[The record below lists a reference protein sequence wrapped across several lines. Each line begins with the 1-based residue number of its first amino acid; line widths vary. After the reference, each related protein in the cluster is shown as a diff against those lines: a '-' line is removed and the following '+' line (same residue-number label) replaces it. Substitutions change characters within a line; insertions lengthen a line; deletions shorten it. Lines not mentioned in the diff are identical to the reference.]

1 MSGAERPPEPSVP
14 TTGLKRK
21 QLSDQDQ
28 EDQDQLD
35 GIFKRIKTAVPR
47 APYILSTPSLNPYRY
62 HSSQEAR
69 AWMLGH
75 LFKHDEEYLQ
85 YRTYLFREP
94 YRDCFTLQPGEDD
107 EPEAPLPRSQSA
119 NVASERPKKK
129 ISLADYK
136 NKQANGA
143 SAPGS
148 KKVSPALQPT
158 KPNVAQTNGVKSSN
172 AQAPAHEQEKD
183 SSAQSKRPE
192 KKSSEKPDKRDRAEP
207 PAPSSQNSESAE
219 FKMNIDRSGPSN
231 STPHGLPPLLSPVEQ
246 PLSNPHGL
254 PTILSP
260 TLPPNIQV
268 ELDRIETR
276 SRADSNTSTSS
287 SDRNRSQ
294 HLHVPERTASKKPVT
309 TKDGETSQ
317 NVSRARSISTNGKSP
332 TEEQADHSDA
342 HEPSLIVKLRFSKK
356 SRENLKRLL
365 ALPPKRETPAAR
377 KERDEPPPKPVSQS
391 KAPDS
396 VEKKAKSIPK
406 VAARRPEHPRTA
418 SKAPVPAIKVTE
430 KRPRA
435 EDDSALASPVP
446 AKRPR
451 SSTVSSQ
458 QDRPITPR
466 DQITSSPVASN
477 KLSAQK
483 SQGTYVTP
491 RKDLKAVNMFRTNS
505 TESLHSTPGR
515 SGATPTGARLDPQA
529 HTSMPPLGGKKQMDI
544 SLLQQSSMKLNQ
556 MGRSLKHEGQ
566 KLERDK
572 AAKFTKA
579 DQKHAAVIGLE
590 CILSYMAAYHAQD
603 QSLQLRGRSAEVEST
618 WKTLLPLCTSYGRL
632 TKDFAHLDGFRSYLG
647 AVIAA
652 NICTQVTP
660 RAPNPKAHD
669 SPHELSVAE
678 LTKQHSQLTE
688 NLGLL
693 SDHYQ
698 KLQRHTQD
706 ARVALPMEELEK
718 TYPKTWAGAEWNA
731 KLAKAGEKV
740 HATKLSGPYFLP
752 ILNDTSPI
760 QAVRFGLRFLGEY
773 CEREGVGHRLKIN
786 LERPG
791 AE

>member
-1 MSGAERPPEPSVP
+1 MSGAERPLEPSVP

-47 APYILSTPSLNPYRY
+47 TPYILSTPSLNPYRY

-75 LFKHDEEYLQ
+75 LFKYEEEYLQ

-119 NVASERPKKK
+119 TVSSERPKKK

-158 KPNVAQTNGVKSSN
+158 KPSVTQTNGVKLSN
-172 AQAPAHEQEKD
+172 AQASAYEQEKNE
-183 SSAQSKRPE
+183 SAPSKRPE
-192 KKSSEKPDKRDRAEP
+192 KKLSEKPDKRDRADS
-207 PAPSSQNSESAE
+207 APSSQKSESAE
-219 FKMNIDRSGPSN
+219 SKMNIDKSGPSD

-276 SRADSNTSTSS
+276 SRADSNTSVSS
-287 SDRNRSQ
+287 SDHNRNKT
-294 HLHVPERTASKKPVT
+294 LPVPERSASKKPVT
-309 TKDGETSQ
+309 SKDGEASQ
-317 NVSRARSISTNGKSP
+317 NVSRARSTSMNGKSP
-332 TEEQADHSDA
+332 IDEPADHSDD
-342 HEPSLIVKLRFSKK
+342 HEPSLIVKLKFSKK
-356 SRENLKRLL
+356 SRETLKRLL
-365 ALPPKRETPAAR
+365 ALPPRRDALTTR
-377 KERDEPPPKPVSQS
+377 KERDEPAQKSASQS

-396 VEKKAKSIPK
+396 VEKKTKPIPK
-406 VAARRPEHPRTA
+406 VAARRPEHPATA

-430 KRPRA
+430 KRPRQ
-435 EDDSALASPVP
+435 DDSAQASPVP

-483 SQGTYVTP
+483 SQGSYVTP
-491 RKDLKAVNMFRTNS
+491 RKDLKAVNMLRTNS
-505 TESLHSTPGR
+505 TESQHSTPGR
-515 SGATPTGARLDPQA
+515 SGATPTGARLDPQTHA
-529 HTSMPPLGGKKQMDI
+529 SIPPLGGKKQMDI

-603 QSLQLRGRSAEVEST
+603 QSLLLRGRPAEVEST
-618 WKTLLPLCTSYGRL
+618 WKTLLPLCSSYARL
-632 TKDFAHLDGFRSYLG
+632 TKDFTHLDGFRSYLG

-652 NICTQVTP
+652 NICTHVAP

-678 LTKQHSQLTE
+678 LTKQHAQLTE

-698 KLQRHTQD
+698 KLQRHTAD

-718 TYPKTWAGAEWNA
+718 MYPKTWAGAEWDKKAA
-731 KLAKAGEKV
+731 KEKMA
-740 HATKLSGPYFLP
+740 ATKLSGPYFLP
-752 ILNDTSPI
+752 IQNDTSPV